1 MPEAL
6 KLFRRYVDDFVNR
19 RDFSVLPEIMA
30 ADYTLYTSG
39 LTISG
44 RDTDYQAAVAKQ
56 LAQFPDLVF
65 SIHELFVCGDQI
77 GVRFSEHGAST
88 KHAGSRAAWTNIAI
102 YEVQQGRLAR
112 CTIEQD
118 FYSRQR
124 QLSSG
129 HPIAIDPPALAPW
142 DKSRCEHDPTAEAV
156 VRDWLASGEWLD
168 DPNIQIDDAR
178 STGVTDRIIAGG
190 TTNIDKIIAAQGT
203 VAFHGEHQGPIA
215 DDVVR
220 LTNTSTTPIETIYLS
235 GLVTV
240 KGSRVASGNIIRS
253 RLGLYRKL
261 NGA

>member
-1 MPEAL
+1 MPETL
-6 KLFRRYVDDFVNR
+6 KIFRRYVDEFVNR
-19 RDFSVLPEIMA
+19 RDFSVLPEIMT

-44 RDTDYQAAVAKQ
+44 RDTDYRSAVAKQ

-129 HPIAIDPPALAPW
+129 HPMAIDPPALAPW
-142 DKSRCEHDPTAEAV
+142 DKSRYEHDPAAETA
-156 VRDWLASGEWLD
+156 VRDWLATGKWID
-168 DPNIQIDDAR
+168 DPNIQIDDSG
-178 STGVTDRIIAGG
+178 STGVTDRIIAGD
-190 TTNIDKIIAAQGT
+190 TVNIDRIIVAEGK
-203 VAFHGEHQGPIA
+203 VAFHGEHRGPIA
-215 DDVVR
+215 NDFVR
-220 LTNTSTTPIETIYLS
+220 LTSTPIAPIQTIYLS

-240 KGSRVASGNIIRS
+240 KGGRIASGNIIRS

-261 NGA
+261 NGT